1 MMKYSSNRKM
11 AFSLV
16 EVTIA
21 LGILAFG
28 LIAMLG
34 VLPTGL
40 RLVKES
46 ADEAAAANIAL
57 ALQAEILSAPAAA
70 FAPTNPAL
78 TKRYELPLSYANAGT
93 ALFTKEGKWLGN
105 GGSYPDAAYAAK
117 WAVRDR
123 TSSSPPTVL
132 ISVGWPA
139 LAAEPAGTVEV
150 LLVLPQNPQ
159 ATP

>member
-1 MMKYSSNRKM
+1 MRKYSSNRKR

-57 ALQAEILSAPAAA
+57 ALQADILSAPANAV
-70 FAPTNPAL
+70 P
-78 TKRYELPLSYANAGT
+78 TKRYELPLAYANTGT
-93 ALFTKEGKWLGN
+93 TFFTKEGKWLGN
-105 GGSYPDAAYAAK
+105 GGSDPDAVYATK

-123 TSSSPPTVL
+123 TSWSPPTVL
-132 ISVGWPA
+132 ISVGWPSQ
-139 LAAEPAGTVEV
+139 AAEPSGTVEV